1 VSVPA
6 VCLVACIVLTAVA
19 AVFDARTGHIPNWI
33 TLPPLVLAPLVWLAY
48 GGLWRTDRGLTSNFI
63 GSLVSMFLCA
73 LVPLLLFRMKAIGAG
88 DVKLFA
94 AIGALVLMDT
104 GIQAL
109 FYSFCAGALFAL
121 ARLAWEG
128 KLLRTLANTLFLAVN
143 PMLPKK
149 YRRPIARELMTKM
162 RFAVAIFVGTLVA
175 ALSNNHAYGLL

>member
-6 VCLVACIVLTAVA
+6 VCLVACLAVTLVA
-19 AVFDARTGHIPNWI
+19 AIFDARTGHIPNWI
-33 TLPPLVLAPLVWLAY
+33 TLPPLVLAPLIWLAY
-48 GGLWRTDRGLTSNFI
+48 GGLWRTDRGLTHNFV
-63 GSLVSMFLCA
+63 GSVVSMLICA
-73 LVPLLLFRMKAIGAG
+73 VEPLLLFRMRAIGAG

-94 AIGALVLMDT
+94 AIGALVLLDT

-143 PMLPKK
+143 PLLPKK
-149 YRRPIARELMTKM
+149 YRRPIAHELMTKM

-175 ALSNNHAYGLL
+175 ALANNRQYGLL